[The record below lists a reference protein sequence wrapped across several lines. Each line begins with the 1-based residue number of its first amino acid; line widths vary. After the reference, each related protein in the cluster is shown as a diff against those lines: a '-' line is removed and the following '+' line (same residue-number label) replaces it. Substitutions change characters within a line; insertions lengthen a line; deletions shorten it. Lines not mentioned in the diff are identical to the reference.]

1 MDDWSYRKIQDVQAG
16 EWVVGVQPSF
26 SKGVY
31 PQLIRTQ
38 VVETRK
44 RRAPA
49 REYTSKHGVKIRCT
63 SDHLWWTKRSGR
75 DGHSAYLALGDL
87 GKYDLKSLTRVSNF
101 HGWDR
106 EPEGRGCMH
115 QLDSRWQYLAGIIDG
130 EGTCASRIVIAQSG
144 EHNPEVH
151 ARIIETMSSL
161 RIPFSRH
168 ERAARS
174 GHKQSTLFAISGGR
188 HMRHKILRFSNPAK
202 SKGIISSLYGSL
214 GGKTGTTKETFVSY
228 RELGE
233 RDVYTLQ
240 TGTGNYIANG
250 FVSKNCQL
258 LADPQAGNQRMF
270 NAADLVE
277 YEVRPETLMVY
288 LLIDPARSMKKD
300 SAHTAMVVLGLD
312 VAGNKFLLDGFDHK
326 MDLMNRWSNMRDLW
340 ETWSRMP
347 GVQGVKVGY
356 EKFGAL
362 ADLDYFQERMRVEG
376 AQFDI
381 EELAWPRDGEG
392 AKNDRVQRLT
402 PDLRNHRLYVPY
414 DTDPDNMTKAQR
426 RMEQSGYD
434 YRISRPIRRLDENRQ
449 MYDLTERLRMQI
461 GFFPFC
467 ERKDVVDALSRVYD
481 LEPVRPE
488 RPVDSLD
495 LEPEVL

>member
-1 MDDWSYRKIQDVQAG
+1 
-16 EWVVGVQPSF
+16 
-26 SKGVY
+26 
-31 PQLIRTQ
+31 
-38 VVETRK
+38 
-44 RRAPA
+44 
-49 REYTSKHGVKIRCT
+49 
-63 SDHLWWTKRSGR
+63 
-75 DGHSAYLALGDL
+75 
-87 GKYDLKSLTRVSNF
+87 
-101 HGWDR
+101 
-106 EPEGRGCMH
+106 
-115 QLDSRWQYLAGIIDG
+115 
-130 EGTCASRIVIAQSG
+130 
-144 EHNPEVH
+144 
-151 ARIIETMSSL
+151 
-161 RIPFSRH
+161 
-168 ERAARS
+168 
-174 GHKQSTLFAISGGR
+174 
-188 HMRHKILRFSNPAK
+188 MRHKILRFSNPAK